1 MLLKHLAQKAL
12 RCGEK
17 LPCSTY
23 SIKAMCRS
31 DTSIMKKYIC
41 ILASAA
47 LLAACEQKTET
58 TEPVATPAPTSPP
71 AATAVTSPATTTES
85 SDATTESPGATTES
99 PAGTTDVPAETTES
113 PGESPP

>member
-1 MLLKHLAQKAL
+1 MLLKHPAQKEL

-31 DTSIMKKYIC
+31 ETSIMKKYIC

-58 TEPVATPAPTSPP
+58 TEPAATPAPTSPP

-85 SDATTESPGATTES
+85 PDATTES
-99 PAGTTDVPAETTES
+99 PAGTTDEPAGTSES
-113 PGESPP
+113 PAESPPSS